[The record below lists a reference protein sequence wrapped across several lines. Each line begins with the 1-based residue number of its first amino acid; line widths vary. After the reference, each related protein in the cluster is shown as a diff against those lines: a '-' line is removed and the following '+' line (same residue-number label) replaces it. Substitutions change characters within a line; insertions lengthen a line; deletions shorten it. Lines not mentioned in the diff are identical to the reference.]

1 MELVFEELFDLPPE
15 DTHTASPSGKFL
27 VMVIYDII
35 DNKRRLKVS
44 KILNGY
50 GKRVQ
55 KSAFECIIDKKQYD
69 ALVEKLTRVIS
80 DLDLLRVYRIA
91 GSADV
96 KVWGDVAITAYEE
109 DIII

>member
-15 DTHTASPSGKFL
+15 DIHTASPSGKFL
-27 VMVIYDII
+27 VVVIYDII

-69 ALVEKLTRVIS
+69 ALVEKLMTGAES
-80 DLDLLRVYRIA
+80 F
-91 GSADV
+91 
-96 KVWGDVAITAYEE
+96 TAT
-109 DIII
+109 DPIDSFCGLFDARL